1 MGANTIYKGRIH
13 QSFVVVFKTVSKRFS
28 NGVSATR
35 EVELNSSLSS
45 LSVFGSIRLDV
56 IVNFRYVGA

>member
-35 EVELNSSLSS
+35 EVELNSSLS
-45 LSVFGSIRLDV
+45 VFDIT
-56 IVNFRYVGA
+56 VNFRYVGA

>member
-35 EVELNSSLSS
+35 EVELNSSLS
-45 LSVFGSIRLDV
+45 VFGSIRLD
-56 IVNFRYVGA
+56 ITVNFRYVGA